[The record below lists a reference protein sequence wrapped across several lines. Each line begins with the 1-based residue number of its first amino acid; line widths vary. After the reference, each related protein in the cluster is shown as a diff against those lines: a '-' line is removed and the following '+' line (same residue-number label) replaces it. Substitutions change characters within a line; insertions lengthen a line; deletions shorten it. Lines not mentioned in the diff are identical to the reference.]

1 MAKAKTTATPKATTT
16 IAATINTNETI
27 VMTFGNK
34 LLKLTNGK
42 FSVMAIADIKD
53 IKDFNEHTKT
63 VYMKNAIL
71 SPKNRSLIANLVKN
85 FEVKTFQVE
94 PVDVDREYDRFWNA
108 VLEDKLV
115 KEQKQKNMSDED
127 RVMIE
132 KLVKK
137 YNKTT
142 VVAVAR
148 NIK

>member
-16 IAATINTNETI
+16 AATINTNETI

-34 LLKLTNGK
+34 FLKLSNNK
-42 FSVMAIADIKD
+42 FSIISIADVKD
-53 IKDFNEHTKT
+53 IKEFNANVKT

-71 SPKNRSLIANLVKN
+71 SPKNRSLIAGLVKGL
-85 FEVKTFQVE
+85 EIKTFQVE

-127 RVMIE
+127 RLMIE

>member
-1 MAKAKTTATPKATTT
+1 MAKAKTTATPKATT